1 MDKQELIAEGVGD
14 VPAWL
19 ADEGLELAVAYF
31 EENDLDPKACF
42 EAKRE
47 GSDSE
52 LAKHWDQ
59 AEKLANKVLL
69 SNSRYDQSMISLDFG
84 VY

>member
-1 MDKQELIAEGVGD
+1 MDEKEFIAVGIGD

-19 ADEGLELAVAYF
+19 ADEGLELATIYF
-31 EENDLDPKACF
+31 EDNSLNPQACF
-42 EAKRE
+42 EAKE
-47 GSDSE
+47 NETNSE
-52 LAKHWDQ
+52 LACHWNK

-69 SNSRYDQSMISLDFG
+69 SDSRYENSMISLEFD